1 MKKILVYRFSAFGD
15 VAMVA
20 NVLQFLSRQNPGLEI
35 VMVSRPMFAPLF
47 ANIPGVTFVGIKIEE
62 YKDIFGLT
70 RLALHLAKTY
80 RPDAVADLHFVLRTK
95 WMDEIFRLR
104 GIKTVRLIKGRK
116 EKKELIE
123 KSARYFHPITPT
135 HERYA
140 EVFRKLNLQLVL
152 PDVNFSRRAQSRCI
166 GFAPFAQHREKM
178 LSLEKSFQLAQ
189 EISKNYELILFG
201 GPGQEAEILEKWSAQ
216 LPNTRSVAGKLSL
229 AEELDLIGTL
239 HTMISMDSAN
249 MHLAS
254 LAGTRCVSVWGST
267 HWYAGFLGYGQ
278 RVEDIVEVED
288 LPCRPCSIFG
298 NKPCHRGDWACLEGI
313 AIGDILKKV

>member
-1 MKKILVYRFSAFGD
+1 
-15 VAMVA
+15 MVA
-20 NVLQFLSRQNPGLEI
+20 NVLRLLIHQNPEVEV

-47 ANIPGVTFVGIKIEE
+47 ADIPRVTFAGIKIED
-62 YKDIFGLT
+62 YKNIFSLT
-70 RLALHLAKTY
+70 KLARHLAKTY

-95 WMDEIFRLR
+95 WMDEVFRLS
-104 GIKTVRLIKGRK
+104 GIQTVRLIKGRK

-123 KSARYFHPITPT
+123 KSARHFHPITPT

-140 EVFRKLNLQLVL
+140 DVFRKLHLHLVL
-152 PDVNFSRRAQSRCI
+152 PDTRFDSRADSRLV

-178 LSLEKSFQLAQ
+178 LSLEKSFQLAT
-189 EISKNYELILFG
+189 EISKEYDLILFG
-201 GPGQEAEILEKWSAQ
+201 GPGKEAEILGKWAEE
-216 LPNTRSVAGKLSL
+216 LPNTKSVAGQLSL
-229 AEELDLIGTL
+229 PEELSLMGRL
-239 HTMISMDSAN
+239 RTMISMDSAN

-278 RVEDIVEVED
+278 RVEDIVEVKD

-298 NKPCHRGDWACLEGI
+298 NKPCHRGDWVCLERI
-313 AIGDILKKV
+313 EISEVLAKL